1 MNSSRNRS
9 AGNTGD
15 SGRTGDPGSAGNAGS
30 TGGSL
35 YGGNPAYGERAGAT
49 GGAGTAE
56 RSPAWAKAARSP
68 WTVLCAVA
76 AVVLGPAATTA
87 SALEQANKAPM
98 HHAVRVDQAQAY
110 IPTDSTRRKLAV

>member
-1 MNSSRNRS
+1 MY
-9 AGNTGD
+9 G
-15 SGRTGDPGSAGNAGS
+15 GDP
-30 TGGSL
+30 
-35 YGGNPAYGERAGAT
+35 AYAERAGAA

-56 RSPAWAKAARSP
+56 RTPAWAKAARSP

>member
-9 AGNTGD
+9 TEVTAD
-15 SGRTGDPGSAGNAGS
+15 AGS
-30 TGGSL
+30 TADAR
-35 YGGNPAYGERAGAT
+35 PAEQ
-49 GGAGTAE
+49 
-56 RSPAWAKAARSP
+56 SPGWSRAARSP

-98 HHAVRVDQAQAY
+98 HHAVRVDQSQAY